1 MTKRSQDNPSN
12 DVASTET
19 SAEILAPPRADIE
32 PARSTSRSG
41 FEAAFGF
48 IFITVLLDVLAFSFI
63 IPVLPK
69 LIENFQG
76 GNTEKAA
83 YIVGVFGTCWAI
95 IQFFAMPVMGALS
108 DRVGRRPVILVS
120 NLGLSL
126 DHFLMALAPNL
137 AWLFVGRLISGITA
151 ATFSTAFA
159 YVADVTPPE
168 QRAKRYGYLGIAFGL
183 GFIIGPA
190 IGGQLGALD
199 PRAPFWAAGI
209 VGLINTAYGF
219 FVLPESLK
227 HKQTGAISWAK
238 VNPLNGLRFLRE
250 RPQIFG
256 LASIKATI
264 DFAHFVFPLTFVLY
278 AGFRFHW
285 DAAQVG
291 NVLALVGLA
300 GICVQGGLV
309 GRVVKKWGERRT
321 LIAGMF
327 CGVTGMLAYGLAPN
341 GALFLAAVPI
351 ASLWGLAGPALQ
363 SLMTSRV
370 GPEEQGRLQGAVAGL
385 SSLAGIV
392 APVFFTSA
400 LATGIRSDIQIPG
413 LAFFLSASLLVVGLA
428 LSVQFARPLL
438 KRPALETQQDQAASS

>member
-1 MTKRSQDNPSN
+1 MTDRSADTPSKHPTP
-12 DVASTET
+12 VGA
-19 SAEILAPPRADIE
+19 SAEQMPADQANSAPVSEKNRF
-32 PARSTSRSG
+32 G
-41 FEAAFGF
+41 HQAAFGF
-48 IFITVLLDVLAFSFI
+48 IFVTVLLDVLAFSFI

-69 LIENFQG
+69 LIESFQG

-83 YIVGVFGTCWAI
+83 YIVGIFGTCWAI
-95 IQFFAMPVMGALS
+95 IQFFAMPVIGALS
-108 DRVGRRPVILVS
+108 DRIGRRPVILVS
-120 NLGLSL
+120 NFGLSL

-137 AWLFVGRLISGITA
+137 GWLFVGRLISGVTA

-159 YVADVTPPE
+159 YVADVTPPD

-183 GFIIGPA
+183 GFIVGPA

-227 HKQTGAISWAK
+227 QKQTGAVQWSK
-238 VNPLNGLRFLRE
+238 VNPLNGLNFLRE

-278 AGFRFHW
+278 AGFRYHW
-285 DAAQVG
+285 NAAQIG

-300 GICVQGGLV
+300 GILVQGGLV
-309 GRVVKKWGERRT
+309 GRVVKKWGERRA
-321 LIAGMF
+321 LIAGMV
-327 CGVTGMLAYGLAPN
+327 CGLMGMLAYGLAPN
-341 GALFLAAVPI
+341 GIIFLCAVPV
-351 ASLWGLAGPALQ
+351 ASLWGLAGPSLQ

-370 GPEEQGRLQGAVAGL
+370 GADEQGRLQGAVANL
-385 SSLAGIV
+385 SSLAGIA

-400 LATGIRSDIQIPG
+400 LAMGIRPDIQMPG
-413 LAFFLSASLLVVGLA
+413 LAFFLSGTLLLVGLG
-428 LSVQFARPLL
+428 LSMQFARTVILSTAPD
-438 KRPALETQQDQAASS
+438 KGRDHSASF